1 MNEEK
6 LNDLQIDQKKE
17 FAASCPTKVYN
28 FNEKSQKIELANESK
43 CIFCDE
49 CIRKLDSFK
58 IGESESLVKITTNK
72 EKFIFNIETNGCLKP
87 EEVVKSALNVL
98 SKKLKDIQNDLNVNT
113 K

>member
-1 MNEEK
+1 M
-6 LNDLQIDQKKE
+6 NDLNIDQKKE
-17 FAASCPTKVYN
+17 FVASCPAKVYN
-28 FNEKSQKIELANESK
+28 YNEKSQKIELANESK

-49 CIRKLDSFK
+49 CVRKVDSFK
-58 IGESESLVKITTNK
+58 IGDGENLVKITTNK
-72 EKFIFNIETNGCLKP
+72 EKFIFNIETNGSLKP